1 MSLETVRQSIVTAVE
16 TAKTGCPG
24 GVPLIEYD
32 NRIIID
38 TQAQALP
45 FLCVQ
50 VKFLDAEQADLNANP
65 IHRLYG
71 QIHISAAVKE
81 GEGMSLG
88 LVMLGHFYPQLHK
101 KQIGSVRTAMA
112 TFAQPKPHIGWVYYP
127 ALIPFWSDEIF

>member
-1 MSLETVRQSIVTAVE
+1 MSLETVRQAIVAAVE
-16 TAKTGCPG
+16 TAKIGCPG

-65 IHRLYG
+65 IHRVWG
-71 QIHISAAVKE
+71 QIHLAAAVKE
-81 GEGMSLG
+81 GEGMAQG
-88 LVMLGHFYPQLHK
+88 LVMLEHFYPQLHK

-112 TFAQPKPHIGWVYYP
+112 TFTPPKPHIGWVYYP